1 MINKK
6 QFFIGVIFA
15 SLLSA
20 LIAVGG
26 FIYFNPG
33 AAENR
38 SFEEV
43 QQSNAKLS
51 SFLDN
56 NTEYN
61 VPEGINFIYAAEQVT
76 KGVVHIKSETTASQ
90 PRAQSPFEEYFRDFY
105 GDQGPRGMERKARSS
120 GSGVIISPDGYIV
133 TNNHVVENSS
143 KLEVVLY
150 DNRTYAAEVIGVDS
164 DTDIALIKVD
174 AENLNF
180 VEFGNSDLT
189 KVGEWVLAVGNPF
202 NLTSTVTAGIVSAKA
217 RSINILNSQSR
228 YGIESFIQ
236 TDAAVNPGNSGGAL
250 VNLQGKL
257 IGINTAIATP
267 TGSYAGYSFA
277 VPSTLVSKVVNDL
290 KQFGVVQRAVLGVSI
305 LDLNDPRI
313 QDRDIAL
320 NAGVYIAGVGPESA
334 AEKAGMEE
342 GDIIVEIEGNR
353 VASVAELQELVARNS
368 PGDKI
373 DVTFMRDGKERTTN
387 ATLQNVMNTVEEVT
401 ASAARTIG
409 GAVIQ
414 DVTQEEMDKLNIGG
428 GAKITDISEGKWQ
441 EIGVKEGFIITA
453 IDKVAIANTEE
464 LLQVLQN
471 KRGGV
476 LIEGIYPDGTKAYYG
491 MGW

>member
-20 LIAVGG
+20 LIAVGA
-26 FIYFNPG
+26 FIYLNPAG
-33 AAENR
+33 TDNR

-43 QQSNAKLS
+43 QQANAKLS
-51 SFLDN
+51 SFLDD

-76 KGVVHIKSETTASQ
+76 KGVVHIKSEMTTTQ
-90 PRAQSPFEEYFRDFY
+90 QRARSPFEEYFRDFY
-105 GDQGPRGMERKARSS
+105 GDQGDRNMQRRARSS

-150 DNRTYAAEVIGVDS
+150 DNRTYPAEVIGVDS

-174 AENLNF
+174 AKDLNF

-217 RSINILNSQSR
+217 RSINILNSQNR

-277 VPSTLVSKVVNDL
+277 VPSTLVKKVVNDL

-305 LDLNDPRI
+305 LDLNDPRM
-313 QDRDIAL
+313 QDKGISL
-320 NAGVYIAGVGPESA
+320 NAGVYVQSVGPESA
-334 AEKAGMEE
+334 AEKAGMKE
-342 GDIIVEIEGNR
+342 GDIIVGIEGSS
-353 VASVAELQELVARNS
+353 VSTVAELQELVARNS

-373 DVTFMRDGKERTTN
+373 NVTFIRDGKEKSVN
-387 ATLQNVMNTVEEVT
+387 ATLQNLNNTVEAVT
-401 ASAARTIG
+401 ASASRTIG

-428 GAKITDISEGKWQ
+428 GAKVTEISEGKWK
-441 EIGVKEGFIITA
+441 EIGLKEGFIITA
-453 IDKVAIANTEE
+453 VDKVAIANTEE

-476 LIEGIYPDGTKAYYG
+476 LIEGVYPDGTKAYYG